1 MIKQVCRWFKVK
13 SRKKKMTTK
22 KRTRPPR
29 MSKLQAAKLALRK
42 GRNSASMPEYALM
55 GMTADDDF
63 AMNQR
68 SLCLLS
74 RTNLDVSNLP
84 PPTKFCPSRN
94 PQNRPTRAYS
104 ANSIHIDLHRSQL
117 AGDYHSKAQV
127 TQGRQTNSIHKAL
140 SRIKDAHSQ
149 NVSRGTWSEYEKVR

>member
-1 MIKQVCRWFKVK
+1 
-13 SRKKKMTTK
+13 
-22 KRTRPPR
+22 
-29 MSKLQAAKLALRK
+29 MSQLQPAKLALRK
-42 GRNSASMPEYALM
+42 GRNSASMPEYVQM

-68 SLCLLS
+68 SLRLLS

-140 SRIKDAHSQ
+140 SLKMLIVKMSVEAHDQSMKKFDKTYFMI
-149 NVSRGTWSEYEKVR
+149 VLM